1 MKLTTSRMVPE
12 SGIEN
17 VVAALMREVNLA
29 ICPNMLP
36 GMIENIP
43 LTVLKAFQTYPE
55 IKKIGRVAIAPGK
68 TPKELRVY
76 ILNWEQGGGGYN
88 FSFSSVNS
96 GGVASEVESGY
107 NAMCK

>member
-55 IKKIGRVAIAPGK
+55 IKK
-68 TPKELRVY
+68 
-76 ILNWEQGGGGYN
+76 
-88 FSFSSVNS
+88 
-96 GGVASEVESGY
+96 
-107 NAMCK
+107 